1 MKMKKIRKIMHVVL
15 AVLMVAA
22 LSACGEKSSAPA
34 ASETAPAAPAGD
46 SSSGEPLTIAVSIR
60 SMSNEYHM
68 QYVAGAEAFVKTLPP
83 GTAQVQVLPCEAD
96 DNKQIN
102 DIKALVASNQNVILL
117 VDPNNAPNVTAI
129 AEACEEAGVYWVNFW
144 NAPAGIVPMNYKY
157 WVHHQTLN
165 GEAQGYDIAV
175 SMFENFETPGKGKIL
190 VMQGMMANTANE
202 ERVKGLQKA
211 LAEYPDIE
219 VLDDQTAN
227 WDTNE
232 ALALMET
239 WLAKYDDIDGVW
251 CASDGMSLGT
261 VQALKAV
268 GLNGKVLVT
277 GVDGFADAIEA
288 VGAGDMINTY
298 VNNGWL
304 QGGYG
309 AAWAYA
315 AYTGQIK
322 VDELD
327 VGHRMFFTNG
337 YLVTPETYEDYVKNF
352 IESVPVYDY
361 TDLDYC
367 IAGPIPQ

>member
-1 MKMKKIRKIMHVVL
+1 MIIMKKIKSWSMIFALVTMIVCG
-15 AVLMVAA
+15 AA
-22 LSACGEKSSAPA
+22 A
-34 ASETAPAAPAGD
+34 AFAA
-46 SSSGEPLTIAVSIR
+46 EPVTIAVSIR

-68 QYVAGAEAFVKTLPP
+68 QYVAGAQSFVDSLPE
-83 GTAQVQVLPCEAD
+83 GAAKVQILPCEAD

-102 DIKALVASNQNVILL
+102 DIKTLVTSNSNVVLL
-117 VDPNNAPNVTAI
+117 VDPNNAPNVTSI

-144 NAPAGIVPMNYKY
+144 NTPEGITPLSYKY
-157 WVHHQTLN
+157 WVHHQTLD

-175 SMFENFETPGKGKIL
+175 SLFKSFKTPGKGKIL

-202 ERVKGLQKA
+202 ERVKGLKRA

-219 VLDDQTAN
+219 VLDDQSAN

-232 ALALMET
+232 GLALMET
-239 WLAKYDDIDGVW
+239 WLAKYGDIDGVW
-251 CASDGMSLGT
+251 SASDGMSLGV

-268 GLNGKVLVT
+268 GLEGKVAVT
-277 GVDGFADAIEA
+277 GVDGFKDAVDA
-288 VGAGDMINTY
+288 VGAGTMTNTY

-327 VGHRMFFTNG
+327 AGHRMFFTEG
-337 YLVTPETYEDYVKNF
+337 YLVTKDTYADYIKNF
-352 IESVPVYDY
+352 VDNPPVYDY
-361 TDLDYC
+361 TNLDFC
-367 IAGPIPQ
+367 IKGPMPQ